1 MNLSKTWKTE
11 NISNQFNSEIIQRNR
26 HTEIL
31 MIWLYQQFLQI
42 SQDSDGRF
50 DESRNKDV
58 LKTRLKEKMQWY
70 FPK

>member
-1 MNLSKTWKTE
+1 MDLSKTWKTE
-11 NISNQFNSEIIQRNR
+11 NISNQFNSEIIQRNK

-42 SQDSDGRF
+42 SQDSDGRL

>member
-1 MNLSKTWKTE
+1 MDLSKTWKTE

>member
-1 MNLSKTWKTE
+1 MDLSKTWKTE
-11 NISNQFNSEIIQRNR
+11 NISCQFNSEVIQRNR

-31 MIWLYQQFLQI
+31 MIWLYQQFLQL
-42 SQDSDGRF
+42 SQDSDGRL